1 VDRGKDLLR
10 RVVRHRRDT
19 ARRREPAG
27 EEIHRLEAELRQ
39 LKDQAAAAHRV
50 KAEFLANVNHELR
63 TPLNAVIG
71 FAELL
76 ERQLFGPLGHPHY
89 VDYAR
94 MIRSSG
100 DHLLRVITE
109 IVDLSRSGAGLA
121 HLDLRPVE
129 LEQVIGRCH
138 RALEARATEAGI
150 ELAVESAPVPIVLA
164 DPARLEH
171 AFLNLMANAIKFSPR
186 GHAVRVSIAPHESGA
201 AVTIAD
207 KGIGMSN
214 DDLLLALEPFRQ
226 VDGSHIRR
234 HQGIGLGLP
243 VAKRLIEMHG
253 GMLRIDSVPGHGTTI
268 TVVLPAHPGQPR
280 APDQPQGPRNGSPV

>member
-1 VDRGKDLLR
+1 MDRGKDLLR
-10 RVVRHRRDT
+10 RVVRHRRDI
-19 ARRREPAG
+19 APRREPAG
-27 EEIHRLEAELRQ
+27 EEIRHLEAELRQ

-50 KAEFLANVNHELR
+50 KTEFLANVNHELR

-76 ERQLFGPLGHPHY
+76 ERQVFGPLGHPHY

-109 IVDLSRSGAGLA
+109 IIDLSRSGAGLA

-129 LEQVIGRCH
+129 LGKLIVRCS
-138 RALEARATEAGI
+138 RALERSAAEAGV
-150 ELAVESAPVPIVLA
+150 ELVVESARAPVVLA

-171 AFLNLMANAIKFSPR
+171 AFLNLIANAIKFSPR
-186 GHAVRVSIAPHESGA
+186 GRAVRISIAPHESGV

-226 VDGSHIRR
+226 VDGSHVRR

-243 VAKRLIEMHG
+243 VAKRLIEMHA
-253 GMLRIDSVPGHGTTI
+253 GMLRIDSVPGHGTTVM
-268 TVVLPAHPGQPR
+268 VVLSARPGEPR
-280 APDQPQGPRNGSPV
+280 PLDQPQGPRNGSPV